1 MKKII
6 NYIKESYNELVYKVS
21 WPTRTELS
29 NSAVVVMF
37 ASLIIAALIFVIDLG
52 FEGVCVSSTRK
63 SFNQFKVCL
72 IFKRNFMFCVLLVAR
87 RIKSESIL
95 RLS

>member
-29 NSAVVVMF
+29 NSAVGVMF

-52 FEGVCVSSTRK
+52 FEGVMRFFYEK
-63 SFNQFKVCL
+63 
-72 IFKRNFMFCVLLVAR
+72 IF
-87 RIKSESIL
+87 
-95 RLS
+95 

>member
-6 NYIKESYNELVYKVS
+6 NYIKESYNELVFKVS
-21 WPTRTELS
+21 WSTKTELF

-52 FEGVCVSSTRK
+52 FEGVMRFFYEK
-63 SFNQFKVCL
+63 
-72 IFKRNFMFCVLLVAR
+72 IF
-87 RIKSESIL
+87 
-95 RLS
+95 